1 MKYLLI
7 LSPSNNADLA
17 NLVLDAQVDSEHP
30 ESVEKIN
37 DRTWLVDE
45 RKGFSYWTT
54 LVHNASA
61 YKLSLAVFRVEDD
74 SRLK

>member
-17 NLVLDAQVDSEHP
+17 NILLDTP
-30 ESVEKIN
+30 EDKETLKSVERIN

-45 RKGFSYWTT
+45 RKGLLYWTT
-54 LVHNASA
+54 LVHNASV
-61 YKLSLAVFRVEDD
+61 YKLSLSVFRIEDD